1 MKKTGRI
8 LLFMVSVFLLAACT
22 KEPISDDQLPEIHIK
37 EESEIEIS
45 ELVSTDNHE
54 PESKP
59 TAVDESDVYEEY
71 INSLQYLNEVEVK
84 FTGSETTADMVGA
97 TNIALEAWD
106 KELNKIYA
114 LLTEKLPVEEMEKL
128 RTAQRLWIK
137 ERDQLAHQY
146 ADSFEGGSFAQV
158 AYNDV
163 LFQCTKQ
170 RTMELISVYF
180 SDGDDYSFAIGLDGQ
195 SMAERTD
202 E

>member
-1 MKKTGRI
+1 
-8 LLFMVSVFLLAACT
+8 
-22 KEPISDDQLPEIHIK
+22 
-37 EESEIEIS
+37 
-45 ELVSTDNHE
+45 
-54 PESKP
+54 
-59 TAVDESDVYEEY
+59 
-71 INSLQYLNEVEVK
+71 
-84 FTGSETTADMVGA
+84 MVGA

-195 SMAERTD
+195 SMVERTD